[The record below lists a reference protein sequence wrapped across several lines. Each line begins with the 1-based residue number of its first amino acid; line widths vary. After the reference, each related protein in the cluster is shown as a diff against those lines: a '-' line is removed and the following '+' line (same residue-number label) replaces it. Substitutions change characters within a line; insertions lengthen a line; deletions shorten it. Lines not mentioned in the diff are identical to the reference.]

1 MDPLRFDQLSKRFA
15 SIRLDRRRMAQG
27 LSAAGISGVL
37 AAVRRQPAAADC
49 LDVFLECGI
58 PAGGSSWYSIGSA
71 GVYGQCW
78 NWSAATC
85 EVCPGAYEAAASHCN
100 AFYPACENR
109 CQAYCAYRTCGR
121 WM

>member
-1 MDPLRFDQLSKRFA
+1 MDATRFDQLCMRFGTGRA
-15 SIRLDRRRMAQG
+15 TRRRTVQG
-27 LSAAGISGVL
+27 IAAGAIAGVL
-37 AAVRRQPAAADC
+37 AATRRQPAAADC

-58 PAGGSSWYSIGSA
+58 PSSGSSWYSIGSA

>member
-1 MDPLRFDQLSKRFA
+1 MDPTRFDRLSKRIGA
-15 SIRLDRRRMAQG
+15 MRLTRRRTAQG
-27 LSAAGISGVL
+27 LGAAGIAGIFGAL
-37 AAVRRQPAAADC
+37 RGQPAAADC

-78 NWSAATC
+78 NWAAAKC
-85 EVCPGAYEAAASHCN
+85 EVCPGAYETAASVCN
-100 AFYPACENR
+100 SQYPSCENR

-121 WM
+121 W